1 MQDPTTSPESQADS
15 KRHGDKLE
23 HAVAAVAGEPADQV
37 RAPGP
42 TSVDPGSDVL
52 ELLQKAEAE
61 VAELRDAWLRARA
74 ETENARKQAAAEV
87 QKAHRYA
94 VDKFA
99 EDLLAVSD
107 SLQQALATP
116 NSTTEQLRAGVE
128 LTLKQLQSAFAR
140 AQIVEVD
147 PLGDKFDP
155 HLHQA
160 MQVVESTQ
168 PPNTVVQVLQKG
180 YLISDRVLR
189 PALVM
194 VAKS

>member
-1 MQDPTTSPESQADS
+1 MQDPTTSPESQAD
-15 KRHGDKLE
+15 KLHGDKLE
-23 HAVAAVAGEPADQV
+23 NAVAAVAGEPADQ
-37 RAPGP
+37 AQATAA

-52 ELLQKAEAE
+52 QLLHKAEGE
-61 VAELRDAWLRARA
+61 VAELREAWLRARA
-74 ETENARKQAAAEV
+74 ETENARKQAAAEI
-87 QKAHRYA
+87 QKAYKYA

-99 EDLLAVSD
+99 EDLLAVAD

-116 NSTTEQLRAGVE
+116 TATTGQLRSGVE
-128 LTLKQLQSAFAR
+128 VTLKQLQAAFAR

-147 PLGDKFDP
+147 PLGEKFDP
-155 HLHQA
+155 HRHQA
-160 MQVVESTQ
+160 MQVVDSPQ

-194 VAKS
+194 VSKS